1 MLKCFR
7 FLSSCRVVGP
17 AEVEAIA
24 VDEHTCLDDFRELSP
39 SVSAES
45 GVVLTDSAIDNCRT
59 HSDNLKNIK
68 KAKFRNLSSC

>member
-7 FLSSCRVVGP
+7 FLSSRGFDGP

-24 VDEHTCLDDFRELSP
+24 VDDDEHTCLEDFRELSP

-45 GVVLTDSAIDNCRT
+45 VVVLTDSAIDNCRT
-59 HSDNLKNIK
+59 HSDNLKNTK
-68 KAKFRNLSSC
+68 KGKI